1 MNGDRGSD
9 DSDDSDDRSTVPL
22 SGTTLLVGPSG
33 VGKTRRTARALEA
46 WIDTRGT
53 AGVVVLEF
61 GPSIVRDG
69 DLVGGRLDRF
79 VDVPEGVWHGVLEAH
94 APRLQG
100 DDEAETRALA
110 RRNAERARRIFD
122 SMPSDPIAVF
132 VNDATI
138 PFQHESGEP
147 AVLLGYCDRAD
158 CAVVN
163 AYEGT
168 GIGTDGAV
176 SRRERAVIERL
187 RTWADREVR
196 LG

>member
-1 MNGDRGSD
+1 MNGDRGA
-9 DSDDSDDRSTVPL
+9 DDSDDRSTVPL
-22 SGTTLLVGPSG
+22 SGTTLIVGPSG

-46 WIDTRGT
+46 WLDTRGP

-69 DLVGGRLDRF
+69 DIVGGRIDRF
-79 VDVPEGVWHGVLEAH
+79 VDVPEDVWHGVLEAH

-100 DDEAETRALA
+100 SDEAEVRALA
-110 RRNAERARRIFD
+110 RRNAERARGILD
-122 SMPSDPIAVF
+122 SIPPDPTAVF

-147 AVLLGYCDRAD
+147 DVLVRYCDRAD

-163 AYEGT
+163 AYEGD
-168 GIGTDGAV
+168 GFGTDGAV
-176 SRRERAVIERL
+176 SRRERAVLKRL
-187 RTWADREVR
+187 RTWADRVLR
-196 LG
+196 LE